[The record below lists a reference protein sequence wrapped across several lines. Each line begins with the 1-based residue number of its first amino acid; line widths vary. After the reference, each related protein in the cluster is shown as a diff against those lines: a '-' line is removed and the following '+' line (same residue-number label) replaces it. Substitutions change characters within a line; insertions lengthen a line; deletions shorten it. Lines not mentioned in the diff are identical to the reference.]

1 MKPEDGLRR
10 LGQITAPDLWSDIQG
25 RTPRG
30 EPPGPGWRFV
40 TIVVALAVA
49 AAGLGLAAVAFLG
62 DPQRRPVAPPSPTPT
77 RPAIT
82 TPSPDT
88 QFHPTHSDPWGAPTT
103 LSVTCTREPWGIEPL
118 TPEVPAQPDGVHIV
132 VDNAAG
138 ATHISSHMKG
148 PPHVPTGGRTLRY
161 SLLDPDRDGFVRL
174 VATWPPGPVELACEA
189 PGIEQGSETVRVTDP
204 DGQWISAVLS
214 CEETVPYE
222 REKRQPD
229 ADLERNIRNNV
240 SGVLST
246 DEIVRA
252 GYPQDTF
259 PAATMLVVRDGEPV
273 AAITL
278 IYIDGEAFW
287 IPSYGEIC
295 VGSGIMGA

>member
-1 MKPEDGLRR
+1 MRPGSR
-10 LGQITAPDLWSDIQG
+10 LLMVA
-25 RTPRG
+25 
-30 EPPGPGWRFV
+30 
-40 TIVVALAVA
+40 VALAVA
-49 AAGLGLAAVAFLG
+49 AAGLGVAAAAFLDG
-62 DPQRRPVAPPSPTPT
+62 PEARPIAPPLPTPTPT

-88 QFHPTHSDPWGAPTT
+88 HFHPTHSDQWGAPTT

-118 TPEVPAQPDGVHIV
+118 STEVPAQPDGVHIV

-148 PPHVPTGGRTLRY
+148 QPHVPTGGRTLRY
-161 SLLDPDRDGFVRL
+161 SLLDPDPDGFSRL
-174 VATWPPGPVELACEA
+174 VATWPLGPVELACEA
-189 PGIEQGSETVRVTDP
+189 PGIEQRSETVRVTDP

-214 CEETVPYE
+214 CEETVPYDRE
-222 REKRQPD
+222 RRQPY
-229 ADLERNIRNNV
+229 ADLEKNIRNNV
-240 SGVLST
+240 SGVLPT

-252 GYPQDTF
+252 GYPQDSF

-278 IYIDGEAFW
+278 LYIDGEAFW

-295 VGSGIMGA
+295 RGSGIG